1 MQSNILS
8 ALQDSTRNHMSAV
21 SKTIEFE
28 SIAWQSLNMRLKY
41 HSIKFSSLEIVLF
54 IGFFAC
60 GVIYYCADDTYYL
73 QNN

>member
-8 ALQDSTRNHMSAV
+8 AFQDPTRNHMSAV
-21 SKTIEFE
+21 SKNIEFE

-41 HSIKFSSLEIVLF
+41 HSMKFSSLEMVLF
-54 IGFFAC
+54 IGFVAC